1 MKLRKLQIE
10 KHQVRYLQ
18 KEAEKKT
25 NKRLPAVCFL
35 VVAVLNKKY
44 TSKKI
49 FVNPEMSTFKV
60 MTVDMLGK
68 DVIYAQ
74 RVTRN

>member
-1 MKLRKLQIE
+1 MKNTI
-10 KHQVRYLQ
+10 VRYLQ

-35 VVAVLNKKY
+35 VVAVLNKKIDFQ
-44 TSKKI
+44 KKG
-49 FVNPEMSTFKV
+49 FVNRKMSTFKV